1 MNPRLSI
8 PCRTHELA
16 INASNDARR
25 LSQALTGTTTPAQLA
40 LAEQARNRAMQNL
53 RELGSEIRVLR
64 KGGVA

>member
-8 PCRTHELA
+8 PCRTHTLA
-16 INASNDARR
+16 LNASNDARR
-25 LSQALTGTTTPAQLA
+25 LSQALTGTTTREALI

-64 KGGVA
+64 KVGVA